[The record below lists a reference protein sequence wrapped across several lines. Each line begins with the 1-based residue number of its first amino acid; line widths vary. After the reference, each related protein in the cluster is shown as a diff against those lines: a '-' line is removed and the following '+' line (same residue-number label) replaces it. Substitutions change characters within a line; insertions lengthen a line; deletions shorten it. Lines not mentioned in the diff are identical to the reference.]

1 MRPKSPHISSISLFE
16 FDPDI
21 CSASNCGLTPIVN
34 ASRRSIG
41 ANTLK
46 QNKNKHHSIN
56 SRATTIT
63 TAGFNSMFAQYCRH
77 NQELLHANNHQQLY
91 GISNK
96 AFVEDL
102 YDTTSNLGYTMNRTQ
117 VPSSFRPNNLNVNNN
132 HKSADQLTK
141 IEPNESIND
150 LKNNHER
157 SKTIEID
164 MSSSSSARKD
174 DQNGAYQ
181 SPWKASTTNDYE
193 ALEPNTATGSLANLS
208 AVTTFSELL
217 SESKNE
223 SYPFVKNKEL
233 VSTNFN
239 ENISRSSKITQE
251 LEMKLKER
259 RQIMESNSD
268 KFQPKI
274 LSPVDLCSVRN
285 EQTNSA
291 GNISNTTS
299 SNNNQPISIVELDR
313 KLKNWQNEIFN
324 ESVKTAC
331 KTPSNA
337 SNCVCPCHSKQG
349 HEAGSE
355 KHDHKCHSHHHQHQI
370 KQQNQTSPPSN
381 EKISHSRPESRTSET
396 RPADRHHHHHHHRT
410 ETSASNKGK
419 RPKIIIDGSS
429 TLPTKRESI
438 RMLIENKAVSE
449 NKQKNALE
457 MHLNTLICSRTTN
470 TCTINE

>member
-16 FDPDI
+16 YDPDI
-21 CSASNCGLTPIVN
+21 CSASNCGLTPIVS
-34 ASRRSIG
+34 ASRRSLG

-46 QNKNKHHSIN
+46 HNNNNKSKHHSIN
-56 SRATTIT
+56 SRATAIT
-63 TAGFNSMFAQYCRH
+63 TAGFNSMFSQYCRH
-77 NQELLHANNHQQLY
+77 NQELLHANNPQQIY

-96 AFVEDL
+96 AFVEDF
-102 YDTTSNLGYTMNRTQ
+102 YDTTSNFGCTMNRTN
-117 VPSSFRPNNLNVNNN
+117 VPSSFRPNNLNILNSVQ
-132 HKSADQLTK
+132 KSSDQLAK
-141 IEPNESIND
+141 VESNESVND
-150 LKNNHER
+150 LKNAHER
-157 SKTIEID
+157 AKSIEID
-164 MSSSSSARKD
+164 MSSVSSTRKD

-181 SPWKASTTNDYE
+181 SPWKVCTTNDYE

-223 SYPFVKNKEL
+223 SYPFVKSKEL
-233 VSTNFN
+233 VSTNNN

-259 RQIMESNSD
+259 RQIMESKSD

-274 LSPVDLCSVRN
+274 LSPNEFSSSRN
-285 EQTNSA
+285 EQTNST
-291 GNISNTTS
+291 GNMSNVLNA
-299 SNNNQPISIVELDR
+299 NNNQPISIVELDR

-324 ESVKTAC
+324 ETTKPTCKTAS
-331 KTPSNA
+331 TT
-337 SNCVCPCHSKQG
+337 SNCDCPCHSKQ
-349 HEAGSE
+349 EQDAGLE
-355 KHDHKCHSHHHQHQI
+355 KHDHKCHNHHHQHQP
-370 KQQNQTSPPSN
+370 KHQTQTSPISK
-381 EKISHSRPESRTSET
+381 EKRSQSRPESRTSET
-396 RPADRHHHHHHHRT
+396 RPTERQHHRT
-410 ETSASNKGK
+410 ETSTSCKGK

-457 MHLNTLICSRTTN
+457 MHLNTLICSRITN